1 MLALGIP
8 GLSTAFRGLERQEQ
22 DWQATDKVLVLVL
35 VPMVV
40 AQQRVSHGQES
51 PLEAGD
57 LDEGPSV

>member
-22 DWQATDKVLVLVL
+22 DWQATDKVLALVLVL

-40 AQQRVSHGQES
+40 AQQRVTSG
-51 PLEAGD
+51 GR
-57 LDEGPSV
+57 

>member
-22 DWQATDKVLVLVL
+22 DWQATDKVLVLV
-35 VPMVV
+35 PMVV